1 MNYSAEA
8 VNTQW
13 PTSARL
19 SVYLI
24 QEGISETSERRASIS
39 RKSAGK
45 EYTEADTRFIGLRR
59 RIKYER
65 NENRLEV
72 MTITTKYNIG
82 DVVWVSVYGEPL
94 EVRILGVMYE
104 QYPKHRERITY
115 RILEVDIDDPFA
127 SVTIPENNIWGS
139 KEELLKELTL

>member
-1 MNYSAEA
+1 M
-8 VNTQW
+8 W
-13 PTSARL
+13 
-19 SVYLI
+19 
-24 QEGISETSERRASIS
+24 
-39 RKSAGK
+39 
-45 EYTEADTRFIGLRR
+45 
-59 RIKYER
+59 

-82 DVVWVSVYGEPL
+82 DVVWVSVYGEPV

-127 SVTIPENNIWGS
+127 SVTVPEDNIWGS